1 MADFQLVD
9 PRGWECDLQS
19 VYAAYMGHFQLYNIP
34 WHERSWGIFFESFEA
49 FLTFQWPVITVTDCY
64 TGRAHIVIRKGSI
77 GAFIKMVKTR
87 FGETLPTVDNILYVS
102 PFETG
107 QRHLRTISDYSGYK
121 KLHAT
126 LPAAVLAAL
135 KVRVRNGEPR
145 AIQEIWEARDKTFL
159 AIDFEWSER
168 NNSTCLEW
176 GYAAV
181 RCGHLEALGTWPPD
195 PESHYRRGHY
205 IVAEYV
211 DRVQNK
217 YCPNFP
223 WAYAYGDSQVVPR
236 AKLSQVIQATISSM
250 LSPDSETVANSLVLV
265 AHGIS
270 GDLKRLEEMKIKI
283 PHNVLTI
290 DTALYEKKLFSIGQR
305 GAMQDPSGRPR
316 DPNTLLS
323 LSNLLKSLGVDIQC
337 ALHNSGNDAMMV
349 LLALQLLLDPANT
362 RVPLPKG
369 ANGRMMNRSPSWSPG
384 GVPSIAFMPTPPI
397 GQLGM
402 MANYSPSM
410 HTRGSPDQSPDQEF
424 GVGSNKGLGFLSLND
439 NSRRSS
445 SLSSPYE
452 GRSRSRVNSGG
463 STHDLVNR
471 MSGLAV
477 KNGPY
482 TP

>member
-1 MADFQLVD
+1 MTDFQLVD

-19 VYAAYMGHFQLYNIP
+19 VYAAYMGHFQVHSIP

-49 FLTFQWPVITVTDCY
+49 FLTFQWPVITVTDCD
-64 TGRAHIVIRKGSI
+64 TGRAHIVIRMGSI
-77 GAFIKMVKTR
+77 GAFLKMIKTR
-87 FGETLPTVDNILYVS
+87 FGETLSMVDNILRVS
-102 PFETG
+102 PFETS
-107 QRHLRTISDYSGYK
+107 QRHLRTISDYAGYK

-168 NNSTCLEW
+168 NSSTCLEW

-181 RCGHLEALGTWPPD
+181 RCGHLETLGTWPPD

-211 DRVQNK
+211 DKIQNK

-223 WAYAYGDSQVVPR
+223 WAYAYGESQVLPR
-236 AKLSQVIQATISSM
+236 AKLPLLIQATISSL
-250 LSPDSETVANSLVLV
+250 LSPDSETVANNLVLV

-283 PHNVLTI
+283 PHNVLMI
-290 DTALYEKKLFSIGQR
+290 DTAIYEQKLFNTGQR
-305 GAMQDPSGRPR
+305 GAMQDLSGKPR
-316 DPNTLLS
+316 DQRSILS
-323 LSNLLKSLGVDIQC
+323 LMNLLKSLGVDIQC
-337 ALHNSGNDAMMV
+337 TMHNSGNDAMMS

-362 RVPLPKG
+362 RVPTSKG
-369 ANGRMMNRSPSWSPG
+369 ANGRVGRSPNWNPA
-384 GVPSIAFMPTPPI
+384 GVPSIAFMPTSSMAH
-397 GQLGM
+397 QLGIIPS
-402 MANYSPSM
+402 YSPSISS
-410 HTRGSPDQSPDQEF
+410 RRSPDEYLDQEF
-424 GVGSNKGLGFLSLND
+424 GVANKGLGFPSLND
-439 NSRRSS
+439 GSRRSS
-445 SLSSPYE
+445 PLLAQHE
-452 GRSRSRVNSGG
+452 GRTRLRVSSGG
-463 STHDLVNR
+463 SPHDLVNR